1 MPVRDANAPFFV
13 AIHSFDVDP
22 MTGDLTLWLLGADGM
37 RYSFTLSSGVVPALL
52 TCLIG
57 LSDKIKAAAPIATG
71 QWENL
76 QAVTVQSIRAI
87 EHESGLV
94 GLELQTA
101 QGLALPILFDR
112 TELPRLR
119 ESIDQLG

>member
-1 MPVRDANAPFFV
+1 MPREPNSPYFL
-13 AIHSFDVDP
+13 AIHSVDVDP
-22 MTGDLTLWLLGADGM
+22 MTGDLTLWLLGGDGL
-37 RYSFTLSSGVVPALL
+37 RYSMTLSSGMIPALL
-52 TCLIG
+52 TCIMG
-57 LSDKIKAAAPIATG
+57 LSAKIQAAAPVATG

-94 GLELQTA
+94 GLELKTA

-112 TELPRLR
+112 AELPDLR
-119 ESIDQLG
+119 QSIDKLG